1 MVKKTV
7 SKKSQ
12 KTSAKKSRSNFNS
25 WFLPAREPSTL
36 NDTKNAILLV
46 SLTINLLV
54 LIVWLVLRL
63 TTDYDA
69 DLSKFFLAR

>member
-7 SKKSQ
+7 SKK
-12 KTSAKKSRSNFNS
+12 TSAKKTSKRGINS
-25 WFLPAREPSTL
+25 WFMPSREPSTL
-36 NDTKNAILLV
+36 NDIKNAILLV
-46 SLTINLLV
+46 SLTINLLA

-69 DLSKFFLAR
+69 QLSNLLLSR